1 MTTVTKNIIVI
12 GLVVALLLLS
22 GCGKQ
27 QIHDGGTASQI
38 GFLAGKVSIGPLC
51 PVERIPPD
59 PRCQPTEETYKAWPI
74 AVWTAD
80 KKNKI
85 TQIAVAADG
94 TFKVEL
100 SSGSYVV
107 DIDKQQ
113 PGIGGRNRPAT
124 VTIKAGETTRLNIDF
139 DTGIR

>member
-1 MTTVTKNIIVI
+1 MKKNILPIALIAVTVI
-12 GLVVALLLLS
+12 AALLLLS
-22 GCGKQ
+22 SCSK
-27 QIHDGGTASQI
+27 HHNNTKAEK
-38 GFLAGKVSIGPLC
+38 GFLVERISIGPLC
-51 PVERIPPD
+51 PVERIPPV

-85 TQIAVAADG
+85 AQIAVAADG
-94 TFKVEL
+94 TFNVEL
-100 SSGSYVV
+100 SAGSYIV

-113 PGIGGRNRPAT
+113 PGIGGRNLPAT
-124 VTIKAGETTRLNIDF
+124 VTIKAGETTTLNVDI